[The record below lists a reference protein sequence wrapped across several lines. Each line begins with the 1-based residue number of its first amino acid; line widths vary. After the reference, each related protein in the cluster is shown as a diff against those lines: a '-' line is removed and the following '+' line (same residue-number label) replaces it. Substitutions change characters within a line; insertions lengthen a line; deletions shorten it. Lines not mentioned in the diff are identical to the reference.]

1 MKSYKH
7 VNNSSTF
14 SLNSKISRCHS
25 SAQKKIVLPWN
36 NYRPVSVLPN
46 LSKIFE
52 NILYNQ
58 IAPYF
63 KINLPKFQ
71 TWLPKGLLSTKLFS
85 SDNTKVQKLFRSGG
99 GAYTALLTD
108 VTKAL
113 ICLLHDLIISKL
125 HVYGFDMTSL
135 RLIQSYSTDRYQR
148 VKVNNSYY
156 YKILSL

>member
-52 NILYNQ
+52 NILNNQ

-85 SDNTKVQKLFRSGG
+85 IDNTKVQKLFRSGG
-99 GAYTALLTD
+99 CIYCVTYECDKSINLLITWSDNFKITRLWFWYDIIKTYTKLLN
-108 VTKAL
+108 
-113 ICLLHDLIISKL
+113 
-125 HVYGFDMTSL
+125 
-135 RLIQSYSTDRYQR
+135 R
-148 VKVNNSYY
+148 
-156 YKILSL
+156 

>member
-1 MKSYKH
+1 MKSYEH

-25 SAQKKIVLPWN
+25 SAQKKFVLPWN
-36 NYRPVSVLPN
+36 NYRPVSVFPN

-63 KINLPKFQ
+63 ENNLSKCQ

-99 GAYTALLTD
+99 CIYCVTYGCDKSINLLITWSDNFKITRLWFWYDIIKTYTKLLN
-108 VTKAL
+108 
-113 ICLLHDLIISKL
+113 
-125 HVYGFDMTSL
+125 
-135 RLIQSYSTDRYQR
+135 R
-148 VKVNNSYY
+148 
-156 YKILSL
+156 